1 MSDVP
6 KTESPQANKELGSSN
21 GAFVDDEV
29 CSKIPLPTDHVK
41 NEKDVTT
48 VVAANP
54 EKRMP
59 QNQYLG
65 IICLVVVSLV
75 IGGILGHVLTNNSG
89 IMFNFDLTS

>member
-1 MSDVP
+1 MNEMP
-6 KTESPQANKELGSSN
+6 KTDSPPTNEEQGSSN

-29 CSKIPLPTDHVK
+29 CSKIPSPTDHVK

-89 IMFNFDLTS
+89 IIFNFDLTS

>member
-1 MSDVP
+1 MTKVT
-6 KTESPQANKELGSSN
+6 KTDSPPTNEEQGSSN

-29 CSKIPLPTDHVK
+29 GSKIPSPTDHVN

-48 VVAANP
+48 VVTANP

>member
-1 MSDVP
+1 MDDVP
-6 KTESPQANKELGSSN
+6 KTDSPQTNKEQGSSN

-29 CSKIPLPTDHVK
+29 CSKTPSPTDHVK

-75 IGGILGHVLTNNSG
+75 IGGILGHVLTNNAG
-89 IMFNFDLTS
+89 IILNFYLTS

>member
-1 MSDVP
+1 MNEMP
-6 KTESPQANKELGSSN
+6 KTDSPPTNEKQGSTN

-29 CSKIPLPTDHVK
+29 CSKIPSPTDHVK

-48 VVAANP
+48 VVTANP

-65 IICLVVVSLV
+65 IICLVVGSLV
-75 IGGILGHVLTNNSG
+75 IGGIFGHVLTNNSG

>member
-1 MSDVP
+1 MNELP
-6 KTESPQANKELGSSN
+6 KADIPPTNEEQGSSN

-29 CSKIPLPTDHVK
+29 CRKIPSPTGHVK

>member
-1 MSDVP
+1 MKEMP
-6 KTESPQANKELGSSN
+6 KTDSPSTNEEQGSSN

-29 CSKIPLPTDHVK
+29 CSKIPSPTDHVK
-41 NEKDVTT
+41 TKKDVTT
-48 VVAANP
+48 VVVADP
-54 EKRMP
+54 EKKMS